1 MGALLQPGSDGAL
14 AGSVFPYEVDMSL
27 DDQ

>member
-1 MGALLQPGSDGAL
+1 MGAVHQTGSDSAL
-14 AGSVFPYEVDMSL
+14 AGSVFPCEVDMSL